1 MQIFFREHKSATI
14 RGSFKTWL
22 TWPVTSAYKT
32 SYCPLFS
39 LRKGSRALFR
49 LYRLSHHRRPSSTA
63 VHGNSYIN
71 PCVMACQIKWLIS
84 LVKHRAITQKQ
95 RRKINLIQMITNR
108 MAINRAQTLFF
119 GTITRNIESLV
130 KLNTF
135 PGLNYCPVTVH
146 SDKWTDILRSKDVHF
161 SQQLWISLPC
171 KRIQHINWKRKWK
184 VISTFNCDPALA
196 IDYLRHPHGCGSS
209 HERVQE
215 VGLQPA
221 GNES

>member
-1 MQIFFREHKSATI
+1 MERLPRLALSLPPITSSSTI
-14 RGSFKTWL
+14 
-22 TWPVTSAYKT
+22 VD
-32 SYCPLFS
+32 
-39 LRKGSRALFR
+39 SRAWKQ
-49 LYRLSHHRRPSSTA
+49 
-63 VHGNSYIN
+63 YIN
-71 PCVMACQIKWLIS
+71 PCLMACQIKWLIS

-135 PGLNYCPVTVH
+135 PGLNYCPITVH
-146 SDKWTDILRSKDVHF
+146 SDKWTDVLRSKDVHF
-161 SQQLWISLPC
+161 RQQLWISIPC

-209 HERVQE
+209 HEHVQE
-215 VGLQPA
+215 VSLQPA